1 MVLQP
6 PDTNPSIKPDPCRD
20 AHNALRQN
28 SQAQTAGGCTF
39 ICKTHVLTFALLL
52 TPPAYSQACTPTEDT
67 APWPGQQWWWW
78 GGTLPVHSYALSHEY
93 KPSHVSRQISHC
105 QWLILLRSGGLAYSS
120 EPTQE
125 PWGREAV
132 PVSCWHSQGRV
143 REPSPDPEQVALQLC
158 PGWPCQ
164 LAHPLGQA
172 WKAQGSLLGPRV
184 RLPIGGGTS
193 YWGMGQWKS
202 CVRQAEALCMSM
214 SLSSGSHLIHLGKD
228 AGGPVTWFFNLN
240 SLLNTPTPKGS
251 WQLGLQFNNQM
262 TQLAQ

>member
-1 MVLQP
+1 MHLGR
-6 PDTNPSIKPDPCRD
+6 THKPKQLED
-20 AHNALRQN
+20 AHLSAKHTCLHLPFCLHLLHIPRPVHQQRIQPHGQG
-28 SQAQTAGGCTF
+28 SSGG
-39 ICKTHVLTFALLL
+39 
-52 TPPAYSQACTPTEDT
+52 
-67 APWPGQQWWWW
+67 GG

-93 KPSHVSRQISHC
+93 KLSHVSRQISHC
-105 QWLILLRSGGLAYSS
+105 QWLILLRSRGLAYSS